1 MRYKYSPKPTH
12 QTTITTWQTSIMKL
26 AVTVLTSILF
36 TCSFTTANPVNPSAT
51 TTTSAGTSTSTVIP
65 TATTSTESGIWAAS
79 NEETTNL
86 VDMSQLSESDL
97 SLIEDCLEMEQEY
110 EDMKKAYGLAKSE
123 KTDQRILVERLNKK
137 HAKLLR
143 KPRKNKNNPVYKKEL
158 KNSRLKLQQ
167 ERKKLKQLEKKCQ
180 KLYHDFFILDL
191 KLYSNK
197 ENLAERLFE
206 DLDLELILSYMQFLE
221 LNRDF
226 VQGIY
231 ESLNLIMNQ
240 QSGSE
245 QTSTSGSQSSSQ
257 YHESPSSESLTEEPL
272 FEEPS
277 SEETDIPIAQPVRAT
292 SSLEWLFQY
301 VENLLNLEVGQPRRD
316 DPSN

>member
-36 TCSFTTANPVNPSAT
+36 TCSFTTASPVNPSAT
-51 TTTSAGTSTSTVIP
+51 TDVETSTSTVIP
-65 TATTSTESGIWAAS
+65 SATTSTESGLWAAS

-97 SLIEDCLEMEQEY
+97 SLIEDCLQMEQEY

-143 KPRKNKNNPVYKKEL
+143 KPRKNKNNPAYKKEL

-167 ERKKLKQLEKKCQ
+167 ERKKLKELEKKCQ
-180 KLYHDFFILDL
+180 KLYHDFFTFGL
-191 KLYSNK
+191 KLDSNK

-245 QTSTSGSQSSSQ
+245 QASTSGSQSSSQ
-257 YHESPSSESLTEEPL
+257 CHESPSSESLT
-272 FEEPS
+272 EEPS

-292 SSLEWLFQY
+292 SSLGWLFQY

>member
-1 MRYKYSPKPTH
+1 
-12 QTTITTWQTSIMKL
+12 MKL

-65 TATTSTESGIWAAS
+65 TATTSTESGLWAAS

-97 SLIEDCLEMEQEY
+97 SLIEDCLQMEQEY
-110 EDMKKAYGLAKSE
+110 EDMKKAYDLAKSE

-167 ERKKLKQLEKKCQ
+167 ERKKLKELEKKCQ

-191 KLYSNK
+191 KLDSNK

-206 DLDLELILSYMQFLE
+206 DLDLELILSHMQFLE

-257 YHESPSSESLTEEPL
+257 YHESPSSEPLTEEP
-272 FEEPS
+272 FIRGTVIRGNRYTYSPARS
-277 SEETDIPIAQPVRAT
+277 SNFQFRVVIPICG
-292 SSLEWLFQY
+292 
-301 VENLLNLEVGQPRRD
+301 NLLNLEVGQPRRD

>member
-26 AVTVLTSILF
+26 AVAVLTSILF

-65 TATTSTESGIWAAS
+65 TATASTESGLWAAS

-97 SLIEDCLEMEQEY
+97 SLIEDCLQMEQEY
-110 EDMKKAYGLAKSE
+110 EDMKKAYDLAKSE
-123 KTDQRILVERLNKK
+123 ELDQRILVERLNKK

-167 ERKKLKQLEKKCQ
+167 ERKKLKELEKKCQ

-191 KLYSNK
+191 KLDSNK

-206 DLDLELILSYMQFLE
+206 DLDLELILSHMQFLE

-226 VQGIY
+226 RTNPFSHAISGIK
-231 ESLNLIMNQ
+231 S
-240 QSGSE
+240 
-245 QTSTSGSQSSSQ
+245 
-257 YHESPSSESLTEEPL
+257 
-272 FEEPS
+272 
-277 SEETDIPIAQPVRAT
+277 
-292 SSLEWLFQY
+292 
-301 VENLLNLEVGQPRRD
+301 
-316 DPSN
+316 